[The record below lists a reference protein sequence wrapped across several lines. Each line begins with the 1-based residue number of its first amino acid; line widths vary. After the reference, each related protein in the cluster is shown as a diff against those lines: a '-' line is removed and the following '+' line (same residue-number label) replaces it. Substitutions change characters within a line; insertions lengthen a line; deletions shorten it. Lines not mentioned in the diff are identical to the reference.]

1 MDKKISFAILILI
14 LFLTVYLRWNEH
26 NILTGADPYYHYR
39 KADEILNHE
48 ISDIDYLRNPPEG
61 IKYEKNFYHYFTA
74 YSYKI
79 IPFLSLEEYMVYLP
93 LILSLISV
101 IIAYKIGKLFNVY
114 SGIFAA
120 FFVAATPIVVE
131 RTHKTF
137 ADTDSLIL
145 LFTLLLVYLYIK
157 FFITK
162 KMIYLC
168 FLGFFLF
175 ILQSFW
181 SGYWLFVYIFLGSLF
196 FYSIFEVRKD
206 ILNLKYFAI
215 PSLIY
220 ILPATLYKST
230 TLLFLLR
237 LYRYNLNPLEIQKT
251 FDVSQTVGELI
262 KVTPNMLMPTLGFI
276 FPLGIMSCIVL
287 LYLTYKEKRYYP
299 LSLMIFLLLIL
310 SILTLQGGYR
320 FLFLLAVPL
329 LLLSSFLLG
338 IIFQNIWR
346 VKHRFAGI
354 ILIILSLSL
363 CIYEVNMNKEIERTY
378 PDEEFREA
386 LFWMDETLES
396 DAVIIAW
403 WDYGYWIEALGKRAA
418 YIDNGYRPNPKVI
431 WYAEMLTSE
440 DTKMLEELELKNVYI
455 LLTERELYGFE
466 MISYFLGERLEYMV
480 RFPKKNDSYDFSTF
494 YDEHLIFEK
503 NGTVKIGKDDN
514 FVPFNGYVYSME
526 EYKVV
531 YPNEILPSR
540 LFIVNPRL
548 EKVLFTG
555 MYICN
560 ADNISNI
567 GMIKEFKKI
576 KIFKVNIESEKYE

>member
-1 MDKKISFAILILI
+1 MDKKISFAILIFI
-14 LFLTVYLRWNEH
+14 LFLTVYLRWNDH
-26 NILTGADPYYHYR
+26 NVLTGADPYYHYR

-48 ISDIDYLRNPPEG
+48 ISDIDYLRNPPDG
-61 IKYEKNFYHYFTA
+61 IPYNKNFYHYFTA
-74 YSYKI
+74 YSYKLV
-79 IPFLSLEEYMVYLP
+79 PFLSLEEYMIYLP
-93 LILSLISV
+93 LIFSLISV
-101 IIAYKIGKLFNVY
+101 ILAYKIGKIFNVY

-120 FFVAATPIVVE
+120 FFVAATPIIVE
-131 RTHKTF
+131 RTNKTF

-145 LFTLLLVYLYIK
+145 LFTLLLIYLYIK
-157 FFITK
+157 FFVTK

-237 LYRYNLNPLEIQKT
+237 LYRYNLNPSEIQKT

-276 FPLGIMSCIVL
+276 FPLGIMGCIVL

-299 LSLMIFLLLIL
+299 LSLMLFLLLVL
-310 SILTLQGGYR
+310 SIMTLQGGYR

-346 VKHRFAGI
+346 IKYRFAGI
-354 ILIILSLSL
+354 VLILLSFSL
-363 CIYEVNMNKEIERTY
+363 CIYEIDMNREIERIY

-386 LFWMDETLES
+386 LFWINENLEE
-396 DAVIIAW
+396 DAVVIAW
-403 WDYGYWIEALGKRAA
+403 WDYGYWIEALGRRAA
-418 YIDNGYRPNPKVI
+418 YIDNGHRPDSKVM

-440 DTKMLEELELKNVYI
+440 DTKMLEELEFKNVYI

-480 RFPKKNDSYDFSTF
+480 RFPKKNDSYDYSTF

-503 NGTVKIGKDDN
+503 NGTVKIGKNNN

-531 YPNEILPSR
+531 YHGEIPSR
-540 LFIVNPRL
+540 IFIVDPRL
-548 EKVLFTG
+548 EKALFTE
-555 MYICN
+555 MYIYN
-560 ADNISNI
+560 AENISDI

-576 KIFKVNIESEKYE
+576 KIFKVNMESEKDE